1 MTIELI
7 NKDAVIDAMVNRCD
21 TLYKI
26 TKEQE
31 LKLIEKDRMI
41 QELIQLVGE
50 LNDQKIFKSNVNKQ
64 E

>member
-7 NKDAVIDAMVNRCD
+7 NKDTVIDALVNRCD

-26 TKEQE
+26 TREQE
-31 LKLIEKDRMI
+31 LKIIEKNRFI

-50 LNDQKIFKSNVNKQ
+50 LNNEKIFKSNVNKQ

>member
-7 NKDAVIDAMVNRCD
+7 NKDAVIDALVNRCD

-41 QELIQLVGE
+41 QELMQLVGE
-50 LNDQKIFKSNVNKQ
+50 LSDEKIFKSNINKK

>member
-7 NKDAVIDAMVNRCD
+7 NKDTVIDALVNRCD

-31 LKLIEKDRMI
+31 LKIIEKNRII
-41 QELIQLVGE
+41 QELIGLVSE
-50 LNDQKIFKSNVNKQ
+50 LNDEKIFKSNINKK

>member
-1 MTIELI
+1 MTIELV
-7 NKDAVIDAMVNRCD
+7 NKDTVIDALVNRCD

-26 TKEQE
+26 TRDQE
-31 LKLIEKDRMI
+31 LKIIEKNRFI

-50 LNDQKIFKSNVNKQ
+50 LNNEKIFKSNVNKQ

>member
-7 NKDAVIDAMVNRCD
+7 NKDAVIDALVNRCD

-31 LKLIEKDRMI
+31 LKIIEKNRFIKELIELVS
-41 QELIQLVGE
+41 ELSDE
-50 LNDQKIFKSNVNKQ
+50 KIFKSNVNKQ

>member
-7 NKDAVIDAMVNRCD
+7 NKDTVIDALVNRCD

-26 TKEQE
+26 TLEQSSKI
-31 LKLIEKDRMI
+31 LEKDIII
-41 QELIQLVGE
+41 QELIGLVSE
-50 LNDQKIFKSNVNKQ
+50 LNDKKIFKSKVSKQ

>member
-7 NKDAVIDAMVNRCD
+7 NKDTVIDALVNRCD
-21 TLYKI
+21 TLYNI

-50 LNDQKIFKSNVNKQ
+50 LNDKKIFKSNVNKQ

>member
-1 MTIELI
+1 MSIELI
-7 NKDAVIDAMVNRCD
+7 NKDAVIDALVNRCD

-31 LKLIEKDRMI
+31 LKIIEKNRFI

-50 LNDQKIFKSNVNKQ
+50 LNDKKIFKSNVNKQ

>member
-1 MTIELI
+1 MTIELV
-7 NKDAVIDAMVNRCD
+7 NKDTVIDALINRCD

-26 TKEQE
+26 TRDQE
-31 LKLIEKDRMI
+31 LKIIEKNRFI

-50 LNDQKIFKSNVNKQ
+50 LNDKKIFKSNVNKQ

>member
-7 NKDAVIDAMVNRCD
+7 NKDTIIDALVNRCD

-31 LKLIEKDRMI
+31 LKIIEKNRFI
-41 QELIQLVGE
+41 QELIGLVGE
-50 LNDQKIFKSNVNKQ
+50 LSDEKIFKSNVNKQ
-64 E
+64 K

>member
-7 NKDAVIDAMVNRCD
+7 NKDTVIDALVNRCD

-31 LKLIEKDRMI
+31 LKLIEKNRMI
-41 QELIQLVGE
+41 QELIQLVSE
-50 LNDQKIFKSNVNKQ
+50 LNDQKIFKYNVNKQ

>member
-7 NKDAVIDAMVNRCD
+7 NKDTVIDALVNRCD

-31 LKLIEKDRMI
+31 LKILEKDRMI
-41 QELIQLVGE
+41 QELIG
-50 LNDQKIFKSNVNKQ
+50 S
-64 E
+64 

>member
-7 NKDAVIDAMVNRCD
+7 NKDAVIDALVNRCD
-21 TLYKI
+21 ALYKI
-26 TKEQE
+26 TKEQSY
-31 LKLIEKDRMI
+31 KIIEKDRFI

-50 LNDQKIFKSNVNKQ
+50 LNNKKIFKSNVNKQ